1 MKTNQSKL
9 LLLLCICFSFAIRLS
24 AQQATLIKD
33 SIQLDEVIVTGTS
46 RTISIRHLP
55 MSISV
60 INNKEIKSR
69 LTTSLLPLL
78 SEEVPGL
85 FITQRG
91 VMGYG
96 VAAGAAGGM
105 NVRGIGG
112 APTAGVLVLIDG
124 NPQYMGLMGH
134 PLADSY
140 QSLMAEKV
148 EVIRGPASMLYGSN
162 AMGGVINIITNQS
175 KADENKVAAQL
186 MYGSHNTL
194 TAEAFATRRKDH
206 LQGIFNIGYNRS
218 DGHRKNMDFEQLN
231 GQGKLGYE
239 FNSSWNSYIDLN
251 LSTTK
256 SSNPGTVTSEIID
269 NDANVMRGVVSAA
282 VQNEYDNTSGALK
295 LYYNFGAHKINDGY
309 NSGESPLPYRFHSTD
324 QMMGLSAHQSYSLL
338 PNNNTTAGIDLQRF
352 GGKAW
357 NEFSDQ
363 REEISLADV
372 HLYEVAGYVHTQQAL
387 LSNKLWL
394 NAGVRLDYHETN
406 GAEWIPQVGVSF
418 SPTSSNVLKAIV
430 SKGFRNATI
439 REMYMFP
446 PQNPDLK
453 PERLMNYEVSYT
465 QNFLQDRLSMG
476 LNFFYINGDNMI
488 QNNFIEG
495 KPINLNSGEVEN
507 KGVEVSSKYQI
518 TKSINLSGNYSYLDM
533 KHAIVGAPKHKLY
546 IGGSFTKEKWSFSS
560 GIQVVSSL
568 YTAIKSKQV
577 AEDKTTSFNLWNARI
592 NYNATSTLTFFA
604 KGENLLGEK
613 YEMNAGYPMPKTTV
627 FGGLRIQL

>member
-1 MKTNQSKL
+1 MTTDRIKL
-9 LLLLCICFSFAIRLS
+9 VLAVCLCLCLAVKSN
-24 AQQATLIKD
+24 AQQALNIKD

-60 INNKEIKSR
+60 VNNLEIKDR
-69 LTTSLLPLL
+69 LEPSLLPLL

-140 QSLMAEKV
+140 QSLMTEKV

-162 AMGGVINIITNQS
+162 AMGGVINIITKQT
-175 KADENKVAAQL
+175 KANISNAAAQL
-186 MYGSHNTL
+186 MYGSYNTL
-194 TAEAFATRRKDH
+194 SAEASVSSRKEA
-206 LQGIFNIGYNRS
+206 LQGTFNIGYNRS
-218 DGHRKNMDFEQLN
+218 DGHRDNMDFEQFN
-231 GQGKLGYE
+231 GYGKLGYD
-239 FNSSWNSYIDLN
+239 FNSNWTSYVDFN
-251 LSTTK
+251 LSATK
-256 SSNPGTVTSEIID
+256 SSNPGTVTSAIID
-269 NDANVMRGVVSAA
+269 NDADVVRGVVSAA
-282 VQNEYDNTSGALK
+282 FQNKFDKTSGALK
-295 LYYNFGAHKINDGY
+295 LYYNFGAHEIDDGY
-309 NSGESPLPYRFHSTD
+309 NPGENPLPYRFHSTD
-324 QMMGLSAHQSYSLL
+324 QMMGLSAHQSYSLFT
-338 PNNNTTAGIDLQRF
+338 NNNTTAGIDLQRF

-357 NEFSDQ
+357 NEFSDE
-363 REEISLADV
+363 REDKTLANV
-372 HLYEVAGYVHTQQAL
+372 HLYEIAGYVHTQQSL

-394 NAGVRLDYHETN
+394 NAGIRLDYHETN
-406 GAEWIPQVGVSF
+406 GAEWIPQVGLSF
-418 SPTSSNVLKAIV
+418 SPSTNNVFKAMV

-465 QNFLQDRLSMG
+465 QNLLQNRLSLG
-476 LNFFYINGDNMI
+476 LNVFYINGDNII
-488 QNNFIEG
+488 QTNFIDG
-495 KPINLNSGEVEN
+495 KPINLNSGKVEN
-507 KGVEVSSKYQI
+507 KGIEVSSKYQI

-533 KHAIVGAPKHKLY
+533 KHAILGAPKHKLY
-546 IGGSFTKEKWSFSS
+546 IGGNFTKERWSFSTGLQIIS
-560 GIQVVSSL
+560 GL
-568 YTAIKSKQV
+568 YTTIQPEKQSM
-577 AEDKTTSFNLWNARI
+577 SFNLWNARV
-592 NYNATSTLTFFA
+592 NYKATPMLTLFA
-604 KGENLLGEK
+604 KGENLLGEE

-627 FGGLRIQL
+627 FGGLRVQL

>member
-1 MKTNQSKL
+1 MRVNKAKFFLVVCLTF
-9 LLLLCICFSFAIRLS
+9 CFTITSS
-24 AQQATLIKD
+24 AQETLNVKD

-60 INNKEIKSR
+60 VNNKEIKDR
-69 LTTSLLPLL
+69 LEPSLLPLL

-105 NVRGIGG
+105 NVRGVGG

-140 QSLMAEKV
+140 QSVMAEKV

-162 AMGGVINIITNQS
+162 AMGGVINIITKQT
-175 KADENKVAAQL
+175 KANKNNVAAQV
-186 MYGSHNTL
+186 MYGSYNTL
-194 TAEAFATRRKDH
+194 SAEASANSRKNA
-206 LQGIFNIGYNRS
+206 LQGTFNIGYNRS
-218 DGHRKNMDFEQLN
+218 DGHRNDMGFEQLN
-231 GQGKLGYE
+231 GYGKLGYDI
-239 FNSSWNSYIDLN
+239 NSNWTSYIDLN

-256 SSNPGTVTSEIID
+256 SSNPGTISSAIID
-269 NDANVMRGVVSAA
+269 NDADVVRGVVSAA
-282 VQNEYDNTSGALK
+282 FQNKFDKTSGAIN
-295 LYYNFGAHKINDGY
+295 LYYNFGAHEINDGY
-309 NSGESPLPYRFHSTD
+309 KPGESPLPYRFHSND
-324 QMMGLSAHQSYSLL
+324 QMMGLSAHQSYSLFK
-338 PNNNTTAGIDLQRF
+338 NNNTTAGIDLQRF

-357 NEFSDQ
+357 NEFSDE
-363 REEISLADV
+363 REDKSLADV
-372 HLYEVAGYVHTQQAL
+372 HLYEIAGYVHTQQSL

-394 NAGVRLDYHETN
+394 NTGIRLDYHETN
-406 GAEWIPQVGVSF
+406 GAEWIPQVGLSF
-418 SPTSSNVLKAIV
+418 SPSPNNVLKAMV

-465 QNFLQDRLSMG
+465 QNLLQNRLSLG
-476 LNFFYINGDNMI
+476 LNVFYINGDNMI
-488 QNNFIEG
+488 QTNFIDGE
-495 KPINLNSGEVEN
+495 PINLNSGKVEN
-507 KGVEVSSKYQI
+507 KGIEVSSKYQI
-518 TKSINLSGNYSYLDM
+518 TKSINLSSNYSYLDM
-533 KHAIVGAPKHKLY
+533 KHAILGAPKHKLY
-546 IGGSFTKEKWSFSS
+546 IGGNYTKERWSFST
-560 GIQVVSSL
+560 GIQVVSKL

-577 AEDKTTSFNLWNARI
+577 PEDKTMSFNLWNARI
-592 NYNATSTLTFFA
+592 NYKASSILTLFA
-604 KGENLLGEK
+604 KGENLLAET

-627 FGGLRIQL
+627 FGGVRVQL